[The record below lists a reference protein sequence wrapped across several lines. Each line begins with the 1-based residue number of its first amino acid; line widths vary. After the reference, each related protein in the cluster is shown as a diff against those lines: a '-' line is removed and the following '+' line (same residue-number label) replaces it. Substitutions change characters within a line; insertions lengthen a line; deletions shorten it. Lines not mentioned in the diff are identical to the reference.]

1 MKKSKFTSL
10 ILCLTL
16 CLVMC
21 VSIFAGCD
29 LVSKDMAKYYA
40 EPVAVLEYDGGE
52 KLEITKKDLVYA
64 VNNYGSY
71 YMQNYG
77 LSGEE
82 TVKQLLEMVI
92 NEKLTIR
99 AAENILKTQN
109 GGEVLTTKEK
119 TYLWEMTYDAVKE
132 NIISY
137 YNDLNGI
144 KDDEDSSTTQ
154 DGQVSQTVY
163 EKSFTLEQNADG
175 TYKIVLTKTTTD
187 EVNDHVY
194 WSDADRDVTKQ
205 NDLEV
210 LYNCIKQFLKN
221 QPIYNQ
227 GFNKYFSEV
236 KKSEEGMNLS
246 TDQDSVFK
254 REIQRIYE
262 VLYDSFL
269 INKYSELNQTDNSSV
284 TIDNLLELYT
294 SKVVNSYN
302 KYVVEGASTYDDDI
316 LSDVSS
322 VYYYK
327 TTGTQYFYVSHILAK
342 FSDEEQA
349 IYDECQK
356 VLNGTST
363 KYTIKEAEDKIEQ
376 LYANLTF
383 PVREKNEDGV
393 WVETGETKSVEQ
405 VMTELQNKLA
415 SAAGNEQLKAEYF
428 DEFIYKYNE
437 DEGIMNA
444 ERNYV
449 IGVDYT
455 TADTENGTSYTA
467 HSQMVESFTNAAIE
481 LYNYGS
487 AKVGDLYSQQIRS
500 DYGIHIIVYEGK
512 VENLFSG
519 IDSNFKLTVSDIE
532 VLNEARVKA
541 GEEKTVLD
549 ELFDELNTDRYT
561 LFESMNMEF
570 LRSEVKITYYPDAY
584 KDLYE

>member
-1 MKKSKFTSL
+1 
-10 ILCLTL
+10 
-16 CLVMC
+16 MC
-21 VSIFAGCD
+21 VSVFAGCD

-40 EPVAVLEYDGGE
+40 EPVAVLEYEDGE
-52 KLEITKKDLVYA
+52 KIEITKKDLVYA

-82 TVKQLLEMVI
+82 TVKQLLETVI

-99 AAENILKTQN
+99 AAENILKEQN
-109 GGEVLTTKEK
+109 GGEVLTAKEK
-119 TYLWEMTYDAVKE
+119 TYLWEMTYDAIKE

-144 KDDEDSSTTQ
+144 KDDEEDSTSDETAI
-154 DGQVSQTVY
+154 SQTIY
-163 EKSFTLEQNADG
+163 EKSFTLEKNEDG
-175 TYKIVLTKTTTD
+175 TYEIVLLKTTTD
-187 EVNDHVY
+187 KVNEHVY
-194 WSDADRDVTKQ
+194 WSGEDRDVANQ
-205 NDLEV
+205 NDLNV
-210 LYNCIKQFLKN
+210 LYDCIKQFLKD

-227 GFNKYFSEV
+227 GFNKYLSDA

-246 TDQDSVFK
+246 TDQDSVSK
-254 REIQRIYE
+254 REIQRVYE

-269 INKYSELNQTDNSSV
+269 IEKYAELNQTNNSAV

-302 KYVVEGASTYDDDI
+302 KYVVEGTSSYDTDI

-322 VYYYK
+322 IYYYK
-327 TTGTQYFYVSHILAK
+327 TTGTEYFYVSHILAK

-356 VLNGTST
+356 VLDGTST
-363 KYTIKEAEDKIEQ
+363 KYTIKEAEEKIEQ

-383 PVREKNEDGV
+383 PVREKNDDGV

-405 VMTELQNKLA
+405 VMTELKNKLA

-455 TADTENGTSYTA
+455 TPDTENGTSYTA
-467 HSQMVESFTNAAIE
+467 HSEMVESFTTAAIE
-481 LYNYGS
+481 LYNYGT
-487 AKVGDLYSQQIRS
+487 AKVGDLCTEFIRS
-500 DYGIHIIVYEGK
+500 DYGIHIMVYEGK

-519 IDSNFKLTVSDIE
+519 IDSNFKLTLSDIE
-532 VLNEARVKA
+532 VLNETRVKA
-541 GEEKTVLD
+541 GEEKTILD
-549 ELFDELNTDRYT
+549 ELFDELNSDRYT
-561 LFESMNMEF
+561 LFENMNIEF
-570 LRSEVKITYYPDAY
+570 LRDEVKITYYPDAY